1 MNMSMTQEFLFEQIK
16 DSLDGLKDKQLSDLV
31 KIIRDI
37 QVEREDEKIITAAE
51 SR

>member
-1 MNMSMTQEFLFEQIK
+1 MGMTQEFLFEQIK
-16 DSLDGLKDKQLSDLV
+16 DSLDGLRDKQLSELV

>member
-1 MNMSMTQEFLFEQIK
+1 MGMTQEFLFEQIK
-16 DSLDGLKDKQLSDLV
+16 
-31 KIIRDI
+31 DI

>member
-1 MNMSMTQEFLFEQIK
+1 MSMIQEFLFEQIK

>member
-1 MNMSMTQEFLFEQIK
+1 MSMTQEFLFEQIK
-16 DSLDGLKDKQLSDLV
+16 DCLDGLKDKQLSDLV
-31 KIIRDI
+31 KIIREI

>member
-1 MNMSMTQEFLFEQIK
+1 MSMTQEFLFEQIK

>member
-1 MNMSMTQEFLFEQIK
+1 MSMTQEFLFEQIK

-51 SR
+51 CR

>member
-1 MNMSMTQEFLFEQIK
+1 MSMTQEFLFEQIK

-31 KIIRDI
+31 KIIREI

>member
-1 MNMSMTQEFLFEQIK
+1 MGMTQEFLFEQIK

>member
-1 MNMSMTQEFLFEQIK
+1 MSMTQEFLFEQIK

-31 KIIRDI
+31 KIIREI
-37 QVEREDEKIITAAE
+37 QVEREDEKIISAAE

>member
-1 MNMSMTQEFLFEQIK
+1 MSMTQEFLFEQIK
-16 DSLDGLKDKQLSDLV
+16 DSMDGLKDKQLSDLV
-31 KIIRDI
+31 KIIREI

>member
-1 MNMSMTQEFLFEQIK
+1 MSMTQEFLFEQIK

-37 QVEREDEKIITAAE
+37 QVEREDEKIIATAE